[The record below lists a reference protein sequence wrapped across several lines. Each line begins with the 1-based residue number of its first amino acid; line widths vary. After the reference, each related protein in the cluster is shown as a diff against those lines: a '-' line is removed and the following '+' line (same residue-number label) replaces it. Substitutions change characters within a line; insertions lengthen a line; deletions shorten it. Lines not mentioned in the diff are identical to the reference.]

1 MKKLKVAFVSVLCI
15 IILSTSNI
23 LATPGKLRSN
33 SIISCNG
40 TYYGNHGDGHWHVAV
55 KHDSGWYPNGGSLGY
70 NNPCASNL
78 APPAPSAP
86 PEVKKNNDTSLK
98 SITIDSHPIAIDTM
112 RYTTTSEQ
120 ISINAIPTNN
130 KTSVTI
136 DTNAPLQIGTN
147 HRVIK
152 ATAEDGSTKEYTL
165 TIVREKIKS
174 SNNSLHSIS
183 IDDDTILIS
192 DSMEYTTGN
201 KGVSI
206 KAIAEDNHANVTI
219 NYNLESLRVGIN
231 EIPIIVTAEDGS
243 INEYQINIKRLN
255 DEIGIEV
262 EINGEEVTFDTFKSE
277 ITVRNKVKEVDIDYL
292 STDANASVEL
302 DYEKK
307 LQDGKNNIVI
317 QVTAENGNMQ
327 EYSIVVTRKSLLNE
341 LISST
346 VSVCVVLV
354 LSYYIVKYIK
364 YKKEESK
371 VD

>member
-1 MKKLKVAFVSVLCI
+1 MKKLKIAFVSVLCI

-40 TYYGNHGDGHWHVAV
+40 TYYGNHGDGHWHEAV

-78 APPAPSAP
+78 APPAA
-86 PEVKKNNDTSLK
+86 PEVRKNNDTSLK
-98 SITIDSHPIAIDTM
+98 SIMIDSNPIAIDTM

-174 SNNSLHSIS
+174 SNNNLHSIS

-206 KAIAEDNHANVTI
+206 KAIAEDDYANVTI

-231 EIPIIVTAEDGS
+231 EIPIRVTAEDGS

-255 DEIGIEV
+255 DDIGIKV
-262 EINGEEVTFDTFKSE
+262 DINGEEVTFDTFKSE
-277 ITVRNKVKEVDIDYL
+277 ITVGSKVKEVDIDYL
-292 STDANASVEL
+292 TTDANASVKL

-317 QVTAENGNMQ
+317 QVTAENGSMQ
-327 EYSIVVTRKSLLNE
+327 EYSIVVTRKSVLNE
-341 LISST
+341 FISST
-346 VSVCVVLV
+346 VSVTVVLV
-354 LSYYIVKYIK
+354 LSYYIFKYIK